1 MAKSKSYDLVVI
13 GSGPG
18 GYVAAIRAA
27 QLKLKTAI
35 IERDKLGGVCLN
47 WGCIPSKAL
56 LTNAR
61 IYNHMKESANWGITV
76 KDLSFDA
83 EHIIKRSRDVAD
95 TISKGVSYLMKKN
108 KIEVIQGSASFVTAE
123 ELEVAGPN
131 GKPTEKVEAKQVIV
145 ATGARARSIPGIE
158 VDGERVITS
167 KHALAMTR
175 IPESIVIIGGGAI
188 GCEFA
193 YFYNSFGSQVT
204 IVEMMEQLLP
214 LEDAAVGKELG
225 RSFKKQKIRIQT
237 NTKVSGV
244 KSSKDGVV
252 VAVETKDGVKQLLQA
267 EIALNAVGVVG
278 NVENLNLDKI
288 GVKVESNQIQV
299 GKWYE
304 TNVKGVYAIGDV
316 IGPPW
321 LAHVASHEAIV
332 CVEKLAGTD
341 THPVDYSSIPSCTY
355 CQPQVAS
362 VGLTEERAKAAGYE
376 VKVGEFPFRVLGKA
390 RASQATEGFVKLI
403 FDAEYGELLG
413 AHIIGEE
420 ATELIAELVT
430 AKSMETTYLE
440 ILRSVHA
447 HPTLSEAVME
457 AAGAA
462 YGEQIH
468 L

>member
-1 MAKSKSYDLVVI
+1 MAESKSFDLVVI
-13 GSGPG
+13 GAGPG

-27 QLKLKTAI
+27 QLNLKTAI

-61 IYNHMKESANWGITV
+61 IYNHMKEASAWGISV
-76 KDLSFDA
+76 KELSFDI
-83 EHIIKRSRDVAD
+83 EHIINRSRVVAD
-95 TISKGVSYLMKKN
+95 TISKGVTYLMRKN
-108 KIEVIQGSASFVTAE
+108 KIEVVEGSAHFVTSS
-123 ELEVAGPN
+123 ELEVVDADGES
-131 GKPTEKVEAKQVIV
+131 KERIKAKHVII

-158 VDGERVITS
+158 VDGERIITS
-167 KHALAMTR
+167 RHALEMAKV
-175 IPESIVIIGGGAI
+175 PESIVIIGGGAI

-193 YFYNSFGSQVT
+193 YFYNSFGSHVT
-204 IVEMMEQLLP
+204 IVEMMDQLLP
-214 LEDAAVGKELG
+214 PEDASIGKELG
-225 RSFKKQKIRIQT
+225 RSFKKQKIRSLT
-237 NTKVSGV
+237 NTKVAGV
-244 KSSKDGVV
+244 KKIENGVLVSVEDKDG
-252 VAVETKDGVKQLLQA
+252 ARQDLEA
-267 EIALNAVGVVG
+267 EIALNAVGVMG
-278 NVENLNLDKI
+278 NVENLDLEEI
-288 GVKVESNQIQV
+288 GVEFASGQIKVNQ
-299 GKWYE
+299 WYE
-304 TNVKGVYAIGDV
+304 TNVRGVYAIGDV

-332 CVEKLAGTD
+332 CAEKIAGRKPN
-341 THPVDYSSIPSCTY
+341 PVDYSSIPSCTY

-362 VGLTEERAKAAGYE
+362 VGLTEARAREEGYE
-376 VKVGEFPFRVLGKA
+376 VKLGEFPFRALGKA
-390 RASQATEGFVKLI
+390 RASQATDGFVKLI
-403 FDAEYGELLG
+403 FDAKYGELLG

-430 AKSMETTYLE
+430 AKSLETTYLE

>member
-1 MAKSKSYDLVVI
+1 MSNSKSFDLVVI

-35 IERDKLGGVCLN
+35 VERDKLGGVCLN

-61 IYNHMKESANWGITV
+61 LYNHMKEAETWGISV
-76 KDLSFDA
+76 KDLSFDIN
-83 EHIIKRSRDVAD
+83 HIIKRSRDVSD

-108 KIEVIQGSASFVTAE
+108 KIEVIDGSAHFLKSS
-123 ELEVAGPN
+123 ELEILDSNGNTSATVA
-131 GKPTEKVEAKQVIV
+131 AKHVII
-145 ATGARARSIPGIE
+145 ATGARARAIPGIA
-158 VDGERVITS
+158 VDGEVVITS
-167 KHALAMTR
+167 RHALEMAR
-175 IPESIVIIGGGAI
+175 IPTSIIIIGGGAI

-193 YFYNSFGSQVT
+193 YFYNSFGAEVT
-204 IVEMMEQLLP
+204 IIEMLDQLLP
-214 LEDAAVGKELG
+214 LEDTAVSKELG
-225 RSFKKQKIRIQT
+225 RSFKKQKIRSLT
-237 NTKVSGV
+237 GTKVAGAKREKHGV
-244 KSSKDGVV
+244 TVSVEAKDG
-252 VAVETKDGVKQLLQA
+252 TKKDLEA
-267 EIALNAVGVVG
+267 EIALNAVGVIG
-278 NVENLNLDKI
+278 NVENLNLDKV
-288 GVKVESNQIQV
+288 GVEVASNQIKV
-299 GKWYE
+299 DEWYE

-332 CVEKLAGTD
+332 CVEKLAGVETK
-341 THPVDYSSIPSCTY
+341 PLDYSSIPSCTY

-362 VGLTEERAKAAGYE
+362 VGLTEKRAEEAGYE
-376 VKVGEFPFRVLGKA
+376 IKVGEFPFRVLGKA
-390 RASQATEGFVKLI
+390 RASQATDGFVKLI
-403 FDAEYGELLG
+403 FDAKYGELLG

-440 ILRSVHA
+440 ILKSVHA

>member
-1 MAKSKSYDLVVI
+1 MVDSKSFDLVVI
-13 GSGPG
+13 GAGPG

-27 QLKLKTAI
+27 QLDLKTAI
-35 IERDKLGGVCLN
+35 IEKDKLGGVCLN

-61 IYNHMKESANWGITV
+61 VFNQIKEAENWGISA
-76 KDLSFDA
+76 KEISFDIK
-83 EHIIKRSRDVAD
+83 HIIGRSRNVAD
-95 TISKGVSYLMKKN
+95 TISKGVSYLMNKN
-108 KIEVIQGSASFVTAE
+108 KIEVIKGVARFRTNTQV
-123 ELEVAGPN
+123 EVLGEN
-131 GKPTEKVEAKQVIV
+131 GKTHEILEARHVIV

-158 VDGERVITS
+158 IDGERIITS
-167 KHALAMTR
+167 RHALEMER
-175 IPESIVIIGGGAI
+175 IPKSIIIIGGGAI

-193 YFYNSFGSQVT
+193 YFYNSFGAEVT
-204 IVEMMEQLLP
+204 IIEMMGQLLP
-214 LEDAAVGKELG
+214 LEDAAVAKELG
-225 RSFKKQKIRIQT
+225 RSFKKQKVKCLL
-237 NTKVSGV
+237 NTKVTGV
-244 KSSKDGVV
+244 ERNKNGTIVSTEQNDGTGKDLEAEVV
-252 VAVETKDGVKQLLQA
+252 
-267 EIALNAVGVVG
+267 LNAVGVIG
-278 NVENLNLDKI
+278 NVEDFNLDRI
-288 GVKVESNQIQV
+288 GVEVSSNQISV
-299 GKWYE
+299 DKWYE

-332 CVEKLAGTD
+332 CVEKLAGLETQ
-341 THPVDYSSIPSCTY
+341 PVDYSSIPSCTY

-362 VGLTEERAKAAGYE
+362 VGITEKKAREAGYE
-376 VKVGEFPFRVLGKA
+376 IKVGEFPFRVLGKA
-390 RASQATEGFVKLI
+390 RASQATDGFVKLI
-403 FDAEYGELLG
+403 FDSKYGELLG